1 MKAQNLPI
9 LKSVLLWS
17 VLIITSMLLLSA
29 WAWKM
34 LPEGSHMPVH
44 WNAAGEI
51 DRYGSL
57 FEGLLLLPLIS
68 VGLAAL
74 LAALPLFDPRQGNLL
89 QSSKAY
95 IITSAGI
102 LLFMLCLHAA
112 MILTAMGKPVNVP
125 RVIMAATGVLFI
137 VIGNFFGKVRSNHF
151 FGVRTPWTLSSELSW
166 NKTHR
171 FSGRLFMLHGLLVV
185 LCAFL
190 ASEAVGLGVLLGG
203 LFAITAVS
211 MVYSYRIWKADPDK
225 QSKAAA

>member
-1 MKAQNLPI
+1 VKTQNLPI
-9 LKSVLLWS
+9 LKSIILWS
-17 VLIITSMLLLSA
+17 VPIITSMLLLSA
-29 WAWKM
+29 WAWRV
-34 LPEGSHMPVH
+34 LPEGARMPVH

-57 FEGLLLLPLIS
+57 FEGLLLIPLIS

-74 LAALPLFDPRQGNLL
+74 LMALPLFEPRQSNLL
-89 QSSKAY
+89 QSSRAY

-112 MILTAMGKPVNVP
+112 MILAAMGKPVNVP
-125 RVIMAATGVLFI
+125 RVVLAVTGILFI
-137 VIGNFFGKVRSNHF
+137 VIGNLFGQVRSNYF